1 MKVKILESELTSDQR
16 NELSDD
22 MFGVPETR
30 SYPMPDREHV
40 LSAIQMFNRLGDKSK
55 EDELAGNIIKFIKK
69 YKMEDEIHV
78 GESNRFYQYWK
89 EMRK

>member
-1 MKVKILESELTSDQR
+1 MRIKIIESELTSDQR
-16 NELSDD
+16 NSLSDD

-55 EDELAGNIIKFIKK
+55 EEELAKNIIKFIKK
-69 YKMEDEIHV
+69 YKMEDQVNV
-78 GESNRFYQYWK
+78 GKSNRFYKYWNK
-89 EMRK
+89 EK

>member
-1 MKVKILESELTSDQR
+1 MRIKIIESELTSDQR
-16 NELSDD
+16 NSLSDD

-55 EDELAGNIIKFIKK
+55 EEELAKNIIKFIKK
-69 YKMEDEIHV
+69 YKMENQVNV
-78 GESNRFYQYWK
+78 GKSNRFYKYWSENK
-89 EMRK
+89 